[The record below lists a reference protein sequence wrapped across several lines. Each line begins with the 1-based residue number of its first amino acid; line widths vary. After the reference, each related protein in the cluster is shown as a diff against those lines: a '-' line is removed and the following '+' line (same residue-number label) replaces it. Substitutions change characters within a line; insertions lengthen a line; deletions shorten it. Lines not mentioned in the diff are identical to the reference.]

1 MMEVPTILLNRLLEE
16 AAKKKAS
23 SLHLIAG
30 NIPTMRINNQLV
42 VIEGENILDADT
54 LKMIINS
61 FVTPEEAERLAVDKE
76 ITLAK
81 NFAGTFRFRINVFY
95 QKNLPSMTFCY
106 VPEVVNGIEQLKLP
120 QIFTDLTK
128 IPSGLFILAGSHA
141 SGKTTSAAAV
151 IEEINNQQKKH
162 IITIEDPIEY
172 SFVSKKSII
181 EQRQIGSDTQ
191 SYVTGLN
198 YCLEEDVDLV
208 YVGEIRKELQ
218 KCMGLILEL
227 ATGNSLV
234 IMEVNANNTTRA
246 IEKVL
251 TAAEFEISD
260 EAARYSL
267 ADSLIGVVVQ
277 RLLPR
282 RGGGMVA
289 AHEILLTNS
298 AVKSLIREG
307 KIYQL
312 ESIIQTSRKEGM
324 MMMEKSLEEL
334 VRNNDVRQEDI

>member
-1 MMEVPTILLNRLLEE
+1 MEVPTILLNRLLEE
-16 AAKKKAS
+16 TAKKKAS

-30 NIPTMRINNQLV
+30 NIPTMRINSQLLEM
-42 VIEGENILDADT
+42 EGENILDADT

-61 FVTPEEAERLAVDKE
+61 FVTPEEAETLAKDKE
-76 ITLAK
+76 IILAK
-81 NFAGTFRFRINVFY
+81 YFAGTFRFRINVFY

-106 VPEVVNGIEQLKLP
+106 VPEVVNSLADLKLP
-120 QIFTDLTK
+120 QIFSDLTK
-128 IPSGLFILAGSHA
+128 INSGLFILAGSHA

-151 IEEINNQQKKH
+151 IEEINNTQKKH

-181 EQRQIGSDTQ
+181 EQRQVGSDTK
-191 SYVTGLN
+191 SFVTGLN

-208 YVGEIRKELQ
+208 YVGEIRRELQ
-218 KCMGLILEL
+218 ESMALILEL

-234 IMEVNANNTTRA
+234 VLEVNANNTTRA

-267 ADSLIGVVVQ
+267 ADSLVGIVVQ
-277 RLLPR
+277 RLLPK

-289 AHEILLTNS
+289 AHEILLANS

-312 ESIIQTSRKEGM
+312 ESIIQTARKEGM
-324 MMMEKSLEEL
+324 IMMEKSLEEL
-334 VRNNDVRQEDI
+334 VRNNEIRQEDI